1 MRTDKHKIKLM
12 VDELL
17 SNAIDAHAD
26 DINISVRKSN
36 DDIIITVEDDGIGMD
51 EEDLRRTRKL
61 LNQPFRKD
69 LEEYFGQL
77 TGLDNSTSGLNLIGM
92 QSERAEIESTK
103 GKGTKITIYNKHN
116 H

>member
-1 MRTDKHKIKLM
+1 M

-17 SNAIDAHAD
+17 SNAIDAHAE
-26 DINISVRKSN
+26 DININIHKTA
-36 DDIIITVEDDGIGMD
+36 DEIIIMIEDDGIGMD
-51 EEDLRRTRKL
+51 EENLNRTKKL

-69 LEEYFGQL
+69 LGEYFGQL

-92 QSERAEIESTK
+92 QSERAEIESIE
-103 GKGTKITIYNKHN
+103 GQGTKITIYNKRH